1 MNALERTHGRQSAK
15 SKPSQPRR
23 SARPLDATMSYPE
36 DFDALFLDT
45 KAEFMQLA
53 PKVQV
58 AYCLHRFEAEVNNG
72 GFHQF
77 FSNSTGEYVA
87 ETIQAL
93 VEIGATKTSELLK
106 RAVSIGFPAGYP
118 KDASQYETSV
128 ADFDD
133 VVDELDALDQE
144 FFNYAEPL
152 TELVNKYLAKS
163 I

>member
-1 MNALERTHGRQSAK
+1 
-15 SKPSQPRR
+15 
-23 SARPLDATMSYPE
+23 MSYPE
-36 DFDALFLDT
+36 DFDDLLIDT
-45 KAEFMQLA
+45 KAEFMRLA

-58 AYCLHRFEAEVNNG
+58 AYCLHRLEAEVNNG

-77 FSNSTGEYVA
+77 FSNSTGEYVT
-87 ETIQAL
+87 ETMRAL

-118 KDASQYETSV
+118 SDASQYESLV

-144 FFNYAEPL
+144 FFKYADPL
-152 TELVNKYLAKS
+152 SELVNKYLAKS